1 MTRISDSK
9 FKFFWNKLGQTLLSF
24 YDAPST
30 QYYFEC
36 EKSLFEQHFP
46 NLAGKKV
53 FKTDLWDEAKST
65 RILKWTAEQGAD
77 VYALDIS
84 ITILNEARLLFDTHR
99 LSRKFVVSD
108 LRDIAFGD
116 ESFDYIYSMGTIEHF
131 PEYMRAID
139 ECFRVLRKKGL
150 AIIGVPNK
158 HDPFLRPLLVAALN
172 KMGLYAYGYEKS
184 FTMRQLEKMLKDT
197 GFQVIGRTGVLFMP
211 GWLRMADL
219 FLHTIQSKLTFLTS
233 PFIFLFRL
241 FYRKFLFLR
250 PHSYLIACVV
260 KKP

>member
-1 MTRISDSK
+1 MTEISNSK
-9 FKFFWNKLGQTLLSF
+9 FKSFWNKLGHTMSSF

-36 EKSLFEQHFP
+36 EKGMFEQYFP
-46 NLAGKKV
+46 SMAGKKV
-53 FKTDLWDEAKST
+53 FKTDLWDEAKNT
-65 RILKWTAEQGAD
+65 RILKWAAEQGAE
-77 VYALDIS
+77 VYGIDIS
-84 ITILNEARLLFDTHR
+84 MTILNEAKLLFDTNR

-116 ESFDYIYSMGTIEHF
+116 ESFDFIYSMGTIEHF
-131 PEYMRAID
+131 PEYIRAIE

-158 HDPFLRPLLVAALN
+158 HDPFLRPLLVAVLN

-184 FTMRQLEKMLKDT
+184 FTMRQLEKMLKNT
-197 GFQVIGRTGVLFMP
+197 GFQIIGRTGTLFMP

-219 FLHTIQSKLTFLTS
+219 FLYTIQPKLTFLTAPLVS
-233 PFIFLFRL
+233 FFRFIYKSFP
-241 FYRKFLFLR
+241 FLR